1 MANKGTEAKTLAEK
15 DAERAEKMVTEA
27 QKRELRKKIKE
38 EIEEMELNLKYYSYQ
53 MQLHEVYSKW
63 IAWQKMMQANQ
74 EENVT
79 TSDTVK
85 EPEPK
90 EETPIVEMK

>member
-1 MANKGTEAKTLAEK
+1 MANKGTEVKTLAEK

-27 QKRELRKKIKE
+27 QKREWRKKLKE
-38 EIEEMELNLKYYSYQ
+38 EIEDMELNLKYYSYQ
-53 MQLHEVYSKW
+53 MQLNEVYSKW